1 MVVLFCLFVWG
12 EGEDDIDFFYSVQ
25 GMYFYMKCL
34 TCTPGVSVCLY
45 IWGMKCLTCTP
56 CFSMSQ
62 HLGDEVFDM
71 YSMFEG

>member
-12 EGEDDIDFFYSVQ
+12 EGEDDIDFFLQCTRYVFLYEVFDMYSR
-25 GMYFYMKCL
+25 
-34 TCTPGVSVCLY
+34 
-45 IWGMKCLTCTP
+45 
-56 CFSMSQ
+56 CFSMSL